1 MKLDTFLEIKNNHGD
16 CGSWAIWG
24 EEEETPKSN
33 IGDLSILDPTLNTK
47 LLAQLKPEI
56 VFVGLNFSTMEN
68 VESFSNFHS
77 SSSTAQDYKIRYA
90 LKDTK
95 FWGSYMTDII
105 KNFPEKHS
113 NLMMDVLNKD
123 YTLEKKNVDIFIQEL
138 EVLNVQNKKIIAFGG
153 DAYKIL
159 KRNLGDMFDIQKITH
174 YAHFINKEN
183 YRKELLKVN

>member
-1 MKLDTFLEIKNNHGD
+1 MKLETFLKIKNKFGD
-16 CGSWAIWG
+16 CGSWAIWR
-24 EEEETPKSN
+24 EEKETSKSN
-33 IGDLSILDPTLNTK
+33 IGDLTILDHTLNK
-47 LLAQLKPEI
+47 NLLTQLKPEF

-68 VESFSNFHS
+68 VAPFSNFHS
-77 SSSTAQDYKIRYA
+77 SSSKAQDYKIRFA

-113 NLMMDVLNKD
+113 NLMMEVLNKD
-123 YTLEKKNVDIFIQEL
+123 KSLERKNIDIFIQEL

-183 YRKELLKVN
+183 YRVQFLKVN